1 MIPFVR
7 QFEFD
12 YGQAAQISPLIRRV
26 VAENPGPFTFTGTG
40 AHIVG
45 RGEVAVI
52 DPGPDDDRQV
62 EAILNATLGEQITH
76 VFVTHSHL
84 DHSPAARP
92 LAEATGAVIYAGGQ
106 RCRPSQGDDRLEA
119 GDDLCFRPD
128 VALHDGQ
135 TFHGLGWT
143 IEAVATPG
151 HTANHF
157 AYALHEE
164 NALFPG
170 DCVMG
175 WSTSVVSPPDGD
187 MGAYMR
193 SLLKIRARR
202 FDALF
207 PAHGPPIRQVDAFL
221 AAYIEHR
228 RDRETQ
234 IVMALAEAGACTVR
248 QLVAQLYAD
257 TDRRLHPAAA
267 HSVLAHLLDLF
278 RRGVVDLEGP
288 LDITGTWRALALR
301 RAA

>member
-7 QFEFD
+7 EFEFE
-12 YGQAAQISPLIRRV
+12 YGQSAQVSPLIRRV
-26 VAENPGPFTFTGTG
+26 VAQNPGSFTFTGTG

-45 RGEVAVI
+45 RGQVAVI
-52 DPGPDDDRQV
+52 DPGPDDPRQI
-62 EAILNATLGEQITH
+62 EAILNATLGEQVTH
-76 VFVTHSHL
+76 IFVTHSHL

-92 LAEATGAVIYAGGQ
+92 LAEATGAAIYAGGQ

-128 VALHDGQ
+128 VALRDGQ
-135 TFHGLGWT
+135 TFHGPGWT
-143 IEAVATPG
+143 LEAVATPG
-151 HTANHF
+151 HTSNHY

-202 FDALF
+202 FATLL

-221 AAYIEHR
+221 AGYIEHR

-234 IVMALAEAGACTVR
+234 IVMALADAGECTVR
-248 QLVAQLYAD
+248 QLVARLYAD
-257 TDRRLHPAAA
+257 VDRRLHPAAA
-267 HSVLAHLLDLF
+267 HSVLAHLLDLY
-278 RRGVVDLEGP
+278 RRGVVDLAGP
-288 LDITGTWRALALR
+288 LDMTGVWRPLLMR
-301 RAA
+301 QAA